1 MDRKEIAS
9 LFDLT
14 GRVAVVTGGSR
25 GIGRE
30 IALAFAA
37 QGARCVI
44 ASRKA
49 EACRAV
55 AAEIEG
61 AGGEALAVPT
71 HLGELEALEALVA
84 ATVERFGRL
93 DIVVNNA
100 ANALAQPV
108 GGITPEA
115 FAKSFEVNVRG
126 PLFLVQYALPHLSE
140 SPCASVVNVITAGV
154 YTPAPGLS
162 LYVAGKAALQQFT
175 RSMAAELVGRGIRV
189 NAIAPGTFD
198 TDMVRANPPEAQEA
212 MRRASPMQ
220 RIAPPR
226 ELVGAALFLASDA
239 GSYVTGSTVVVD
251 GGMIMA

>member
-1 MDRKEIAS
+1 VDRKEIAS

-14 GRVAVVTGGSR
+14 GRVALVTGGSR
-25 GIGRE
+25 GLGRE

-44 ASRKA
+44 ASRK
-49 EACRAV
+49 EEPCRQV
-55 AAEIEG
+55 AAEIEA

-71 HLGELEALEALVA
+71 HLGDLDQLRALVD

-93 DIVVNNA
+93 DVLVNNA
-100 ANALAQPV
+100 ANALAQPI

-115 FAKSFEVNVRG
+115 FTKSFDVNVRG
-126 PLFLVQYALPHLSE
+126 PLFLVQYALPHLAE
-140 SPCASVVNVITAGV
+140 SPGASVINVITAGV
-154 YTPAPGLS
+154 YLSSPGLS
-162 LYVAGKAALQQFT
+162 LYVAGKAALKQFT
-175 RSMAAELVGRGIRV
+175 KSMAAELAGRGIRV

-198 TDMVRANPPEAQEA
+198 TDMVRNNPPEAQEA

-239 GSYVTGSTVVVD
+239 GSYVTGSTVIVD
-251 GGMIMA
+251 GGMTML